1 MNVVPSSQIGQIE
14 SIFNVEFLERKID
27 RMIFLSHTDKKIN
40 LKNLD
45 ICNYYIISSSILIL
59 LDLYILLSLNGY
71 NID

>member
-40 LKNLD
+40 SKNLD

-71 NID
+71 NMD